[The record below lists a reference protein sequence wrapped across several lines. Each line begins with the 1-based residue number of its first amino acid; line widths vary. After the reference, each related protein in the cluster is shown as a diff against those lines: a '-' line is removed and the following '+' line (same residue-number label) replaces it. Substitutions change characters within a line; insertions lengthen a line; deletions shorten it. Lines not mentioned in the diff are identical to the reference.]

1 MTYGGIPK
9 PVEIGASMVAVVGLF
24 GVGQVA
30 YGVLTNLQQ
39 DDWNSGA
46 RAVFLVLN
54 AIVLAL
60 SVFVLVLGRQVRK
73 GRMWAWITSLIVLPF
88 AALFGGFNML
98 IITVSGSVPIAGTG
112 IVLASLI
119 GLLVLT
125 VSRSARD
132 HFLRRPAPPNPL
144 HVGPIQPAA
153 GQFPSQP
160 AAGPFPTLPAGGQF
174 PSQPPFQPAPGAA
187 RRVEG

>member
-1 MTYGGIPK
+1 
-9 PVEIGASMVAVVGLF
+9 MVSVVGLF

-88 AALFGGFNML
+88 AVLFGGFNML
-98 IITVSGSVPIAGTG
+98 IVIVSDSIPVAGTG
-112 IVLASLI
+112 IVLASLT

-132 HFLRRPAPPNPL
+132 HFLRRPTPPNPL
-144 HVGPIQPAA
+144 HVGPIQPA
-153 GQFPSQP
+153 GQFQPQPGLFQPQPYGNGQSQP
-160 AAGPFPTLPAGGQF
+160 YGNGQL
-174 PSQPPFQPAPGAA
+174 
-187 RRVEG
+187 